1 MLHVANFLDG
11 HRPQVGVE
19 GLGGRESAQIDVH
32 VARNAHAVVVVAVV
46 HGNRARDERVVDL
59 FAHVPVGVRVLD
71 DDREREIL
79 DDVDGRPRVLGPV
92 QRVPDLDAG
101 PETDGPPDAEDGD
114 VRQVLDVVLAQG
126 VEAREDVVVDRV
138 RAAQMRSAF
147 EDHARAPR
155 DGRARQ
161 RL

>member
-1 MLHVANFLDG
+1 M
-11 HRPQVGVE
+11 GVE

-32 VARNAHAVVVVAVV
+32 VARNADAVVVVAVI
-46 HGNRARDERVVDL
+46 HGNRARDERVVNL
-59 FAHVPVGVRVLD
+59 LAHVPVGVRVLD

-101 PETDGPPDAEDGD
+101 PENGPPDAEDGD

-126 VEAREDVVVDRV
+126 VETREDVVVDRV
-138 RAAQMRSAF
+138 RAAQMRSAL